1 MEVAVLGAGQEVGRS
16 CFLVRF
22 PGGERALLDCGA
34 HLGKQARDRCHAS
47 DPVHSSMSTRRTA
60 SNAYT

>member
-34 HLGKQARDRCHAS
+34 HLGKQARDRCRSVAQFHEHPQNS
-47 DPVHSSMSTRRTA
+47 I
-60 SNAYT
+60 